1 MWRFWIER
9 WYFVANL
16 EVNAVEPEQ
25 GIVEYGYK
33 NVKQFDLTAFYNE
46 HLIASLWQ
54 DEEENWHWTKRL
66 YDIGTVEDV
75 DIEYLDDKSLKGII
89 SDFLV
94 RVRDWIDDEESYL
107 HGLKLDIVEEDLV
120 VVID

>member
-1 MWRFWIER
+1 M
-9 WYFVANL
+9 ANL

-33 NVKQFDLTAFYNE
+33 NIKQFDLTAFYNE

-66 YDIGTVEDV
+66 YDIGTVENV

-94 RVRDWIDDEESYL
+94 RVRDWLDDEESYL
-107 HGLKLDIVEEDLV
+107 NGLKVNIDEEDLIV
-120 VVID
+120 VVD